1 MSHEMREWGNN
12 EAFLRQAAITT
23 GGRFNP
29 APRQVF
35 DVGGRSIRSTM
46 ELWPGL
52 LALAIALSPTARAS
66 STSRISGSTLMA
78 TAKASRTTMPLEY
91 VLTGWLIKS
100 PISAKASI
108 AW

>member
-12 EAFLRQAAITT
+12 EAFLRQAATTT

-35 DVGGRSIRSTM
+35 DAGGRSIRSTM

-52 LALAIALSPTARAS
+52 LALAIALNLPS
-66 STSRISGSTLMA
+66 
-78 TAKASRTTMPLEY
+78 
-91 VLTGWLIKS
+91 
-100 PISAKASI
+100 
-108 AW
+108 